1 MRLIPTLAL
10 LAACTPDCPPGSARA
25 ADGLCTLSAVAD
37 SGGAE
42 PEGTDGSSDGADG
55 TDAPIEWQTLDA
67 TCDAP
72 GDLGRNPV
80 SLTGEVDLQRSA
92 FIELVD
98 LAIDPDRGLAF
109 GAGQG
114 GFVVADI
121 SDPAAPVFQSAGSPR
136 DFFLRFYRVAI
147 GASRIVYTTHRDY
160 GLVAWDTSNPE
171 SPRVTHA
178 LNARD
183 LSGMAVA
190 GDHLY
195 VVTHG
200 GELVTFDA
208 SSPDLPV
215 EVARTGGLA
224 NAWQPLAAGDR
235 LYVAD
240 NTAGVVVFDR
250 SDPAAPA
257 HVATVEAQ
265 GGVQELAIS
274 DDGSTLYAAVGG
286 AGVEVFS
293 LADPDAPV
301 STGLIDLH
309 YSVLSI
315 DTDGDVL
322 WAANQQD
329 VAAIDIS
336 RPRSPA
342 PLGTKETRQWA
353 MHVAAAGGQAWV
365 GDWGWLASYAVDA
378 DAVEPDV
385 DPAST
390 SLYLAEEGGEIELSI
405 ANLGAGELNLLGATS
420 DDDRVTLA
428 VSDAVVAPGESAL
441 LRVTYSGGGG
451 LDAEL
456 CLSTNDPDE
465 PLQTLSVVDGGDVSS
480 GAYLG
485 TAARDFEV
493 GGLDGQRYRLSEQLG
508 HPVVLVYFATW

>member
-1 MRLIPTLAL
+1 MRILVAL
-10 LAACTPDCPPGSARA
+10 SLLTACTPDCPPGSARA
-25 ADGLCTLSAVAD
+25 ADGLCTLPALPD
-37 SGGAE
+37 SGDA
-42 PEGTDGSSDGADG
+42 PSDGADG
-55 TDAPIEWQTLDA
+55 GGDGADGTEAPIDWQTLDA
-67 TCDAP
+67 SCEAP
-72 GDLGRNPV
+72 AELGHNPV
-80 SLTGEVDLQRSA
+80 SLLGDVELQRSA
-92 FIELVD
+92 FVELVD
-98 LAIDPDRGLAF
+98 LAIDIDRGLAF

-121 SDPAAPVFQSAGSPR
+121 SDPSAPVFQSAGAPR

-147 GASRIVYTTHRDY
+147 GSGRIVYTTHRDY

-178 LNARD
+178 LNDRD

-190 GDHLY
+190 GRYLY
-195 VVTHG
+195 VVTHA

-224 NAWQPLAAGDR
+224 NAWQPLAVGDR

-250 SDPAAPA
+250 SDPAAPS
-257 HVATVEAQ
+257 HVATVAAQ
-265 GGVQELAIS
+265 GGVQELAVS
-274 DDGSTLYAAVGG
+274 DDGTTLYAAVGG
-286 AGVEVFS
+286 AGIEVFS
-293 LADPDAPV
+293 LSDPDAPV

-309 YSVLSI
+309 YSVLSV

-329 VAAIDIS
+329 VAAVDIS

-342 PLGTKETRQWA
+342 PLGTKQTRQWA

-365 GDWGWLASYAVDA
+365 GDWGWLAAYAVDA
-378 DAVEPDV
+378 DAVEPDI

-390 SLYLAEEGGEIELSI
+390 SLYLAEDGGEIELSI
-405 ANLGAGELNLLGATS
+405 ANLGAGELTLLGATS

-428 VSDAVVAPGESAL
+428 VSEAAVAPGGSAL
-441 LRVTYSGGGG
+441 LRVTYQGGGD
-451 LDAEL
+451 LDAEV
-456 CLSTNDPDE
+456 CLSSNDPDE
-465 PLQTLSVVDGGDVSS
+465 PIQTLRVVDGGDISS

-485 TAARDFEV
+485 TAARDFEL